1 MKKGII
7 RRIIL
12 TLLLMFSLAACG
24 QPASKS
30 GGQDSV
36 NPAESSELVSSE
48 GEGEE
53 ASTKSEESS
62 QSESKDEVQS
72 ATEAESVESESEK
85 LDEESD
91 YEEVRVEE
99 EPDPPASQ
107 GYTYED
113 FEGLY
118 ITFTGEVLNS
128 YPEFWLEIVPGEI
141 RPGWPQS
148 EYMIF
153 RVNSYDIVGPSLY
166 AETTEIGFHG
176 EEVGHFSMEF
186 VLDDSSGRK
195 TLYNNGY
202 TYYNVSQSE
211 YDTFVQMR

>member
-1 MKKGII
+1 MLIFM
-7 RRIIL
+7 L
-12 TLLLMFSLAACG
+12 TISLAACG
-24 QPASKS
+24 QPASSSNDKGS
-30 GGQDSV
+30 AEQ
-36 NPAESSELVSSE
+36 AESSEVVSSKDQ
-48 GEGEE
+48 GEE
-53 ASTKSEESS
+53 ASVKSEESG
-62 QSESKDEVQS
+62 QSES
-72 ATEAESVESESEK
+72 EAESQPANEAESEESESEK
-85 LDEESD
+85 LDEETD
-91 YEEVRVEE
+91 YEEEAVVEE
-99 EPDPPASQ
+99 EPDQPASQ
-107 GYTYED
+107 GYSYGD

-128 YPEFWLEIVPGEI
+128 YPEFWLQIVPGEI